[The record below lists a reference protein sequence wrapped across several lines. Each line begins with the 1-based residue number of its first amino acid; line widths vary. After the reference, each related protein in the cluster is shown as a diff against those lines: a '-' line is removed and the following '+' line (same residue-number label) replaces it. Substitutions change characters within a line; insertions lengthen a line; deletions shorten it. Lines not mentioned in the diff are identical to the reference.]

1 MAQRKKLRLVEP
13 VEDEEVLEAEAPQD
27 AIEGTALEDDAE
39 DDKYANFH
47 EDDEGKLMSANKP
60 TVDEMLAKLNQL
72 EPELR
77 AFFYGNIPG
86 YSYRWAGSRKR
97 RARSKRVLKFLAAI
111 IDDVEYDHF
120 LLTVKGDY

>member
-1 MAQRKKLRLVEP
+1 MAQLKRVRVVEP
-13 VEDEEVLEAEAPQD
+13 VEDEEVLEAAAPPD
-27 AIEGTALEDDAE
+27 AIERTALEDDDE

-47 EDDEGKLMSANKP
+47 EDDEGKLMSAIKP
-60 TVDEMLAKLNQL
+60 TVDEMLAKQL

-77 AFFYGNIPG
+77 AYFYGNIPG

>member
-1 MAQRKKLRLVEP
+1 MRLSADALLTDKLTSFRSHIFFANPLTSKPMA
-13 VEDEEVLEAEAPQD
+13 
-27 AIEGTALEDDAE
+27 
-39 DDKYANFH
+39 
-47 EDDEGKLMSANKP
+47 
-60 TVDEMLAKLNQL
+60 DEMLTKLHQL

-86 YSYRWAGSRKR
+86 YSYQWAGSRKR
-97 RARSKRVLKFLAAI
+97 RAQSKRVLKFLAAI